1 MDSTPS
7 VYEQTLTLDLGALQA
22 ELRVLIVDDDQDA
35 RDYLVAVVQQAGYQT
50 AVAASG
56 EEALQMLE
64 REFCPIMIS
73 DRNMPGMDGVT
84 LCKRAREGNY
94 PGYLY
99 IFLLTAHNASE
110 DIVSGLKAG
119 ADDYLG
125 KKNISGPE
133 LVARLGNARRIVTL
147 EQALRRALD
156 QKRQMANTD
165 VLTGA
170 YSRRYLERQLS
181 LELERTR
188 RFGHPVAVLLVDI
201 DFFKRINDR
210 YGHATGDEVLRNTYR
225 RMRELLPRACDWIGR
240 YGGEEFLAVLVDTD
254 LRGAEIVA
262 QRLVNGI
269 AQMAVETS
277 SGPIPVTISIGGAEA
292 AQMLSNELSFK
303 GLLGIADQC
312 LYASKHDGRNRYTM
326 CLQDDGPMGAASIAA
341 AAAALDTNVREPRQ
355 Q

>member
-1 MDSTPS
+1 MAPETS
-7 VYEQTLTLDLGALQA
+7 VFEQTLTLDLGALQP
-22 ELRVLIVDDDQDA
+22 ELRVLIVDDDPEA
-35 RDYLVAVVQQAGYQT
+35 RDYLVAVVQEAGYQT
-50 AVAASG
+50 ATAASG
-56 EEALQMLE
+56 EEALQLLA
-64 REFCPIMIS
+64 REFCPIMIT

-84 LCKRAREGNY
+84 LCKRAREGSY

-99 IFLLTAHNASE
+99 IFLLTAQNAAA

-125 KKNISGPE
+125 KKNISSAE
-133 LVARLGNARRIVTL
+133 LVARLGNARRIVGL

-188 RFGHPVAVLLVDI
+188 RFGHAVSLLLVDI

-210 YGHATGDEVLRNTYR
+210 YGHAVGDEVLRGAYR
-225 RMRELLPRACDWIGR
+225 RMRELLPRSCDWIGR
-240 YGGEEFLAVLVDTD
+240 YGGEEFLVVLIDTD
-254 LRGAEIVA
+254 RRGAEIVA
-262 QRLVNGI
+262 ERLVTG
-269 AQMAVETS
+269 MAEYEINTS
-277 SGPIPVTISIGGAEA
+277 SGPVPVTISIGGAEA

-303 GLLGIADQC
+303 GLLEIADQC
-312 LYASKHDGRNRYTM
+312 LYASKHAGRNRYTM
-326 CLQDDGPMGAASIAA
+326 TLHGDSPLTADAIAA
-341 AAAALDTNVREPRQ
+341 QGEVRQ

>member
-1 MDSTPS
+1 MESDSS
-7 VYEQTLTLDLGALQA
+7 AFDQTLTLELSALQP
-22 ELRVLIVDDDQDA
+22 ELRVLIVDDDADA
-35 RDYLVAVVQQAGYQT
+35 RDYLVAVVQEAGYQT
-50 AVAASG
+50 TVASSG
-56 EEALQMLE
+56 EEALQLLE
-64 REFCPIMIS
+64 REFCPIMIT

-84 LCKRAREGNY
+84 LCKRAREGQY

-99 IFLLTAHNASE
+99 IFLLTAHNGSD

-125 KKNISGPE
+125 KKNISAPE
-133 LVARLGNARRIVTL
+133 LVARLGNARRIVSL

-188 RFGHPVAVLLVDI
+188 RFNHPLAVLLIDI
-201 DFFKRINDR
+201 DYFKRINDR

-225 RMRELLPRACDWIGR
+225 RMREMLPRACDWIAR
-240 YGGEEFLAVLVDTD
+240 YGGEEFLIVLIDTD

-262 QRLVNGI
+262 QRMVAGI
-269 AQMAVETS
+269 AEQPVETS
-277 SGPIPVTISIGGAEA
+277 SGPIPVTISIGAAEA
-292 AQMLSNELSFK
+292 AQMFSNELNFK
-303 GLLGIADQC
+303 GLLEIADQC
-312 LYASKHDGRNRYTM
+312 LYASKRDGRNRYTM
-326 CLQDDGPMGAASIAA
+326 VLAGESPIAHRAAGDSTQGAA
-341 AAAALDTNVREPRQ
+341 RQ